1 MILLQN
7 MKHDFVEGIL
17 GRIKLYIGIVILS
30 LAGNFKLLYLCG
42 IANGNQQ
49 NLGWQDFLFFILKGS
64 EVIDI
69 KEKPFDFP
77 YIFMTFYILIAFII
91 GDYIEKDL
99 KKNGIN
105 YLIRMHNRTKWI
117 ASKYI
122 WCACTVTISY
132 MCIII
137 ISFAFSIINNGNILL
152 KTQFNE
158 LLGLNMNYQN
168 VYLIIKLIFLSYLT
182 ELAVAAIQVT
192 ISLLIDSVFSLII
205 VIGFWVLSVYWA
217 SPILINSY
225 CFIQRTNIFING
237 TISLSMGLILDIIII
252 ITCVSIGMF
261 YFKRKDI
268 LV

>member
-1 MILLQN
+1 MINVCVCDDVEQCCDEIAEMIKDYCKNLKEEIWIDKFYTGDNLLDA
-7 MKHDFVEGIL
+7 MDKEKYDMF
-17 GRIKLYIGIVILS
+17 
-30 LAGNFKLLYLCG
+30 
-42 IANGNQQ
+42 
-49 NLGWQDFLFFILKGS
+49 FLD
-64 EVIDI
+64 IDI
-69 KEKPFDFP
+69 DS
-77 YIFMTFYILIAFII
+77 I
-91 GDYIEKDL
+91 
-99 KKNGIN
+99 
-105 YLIRMHNRTKWI
+105 
-117 ASKYI
+117 
-122 WCACTVTISY
+122 TISY

-137 ISFAFSIINNGNILL
+137 TSFAFSIINNGNILL

-168 VYLIIKLIFLSYLT
+168 VSLIIKLIFLSYLT
-182 ELAVAAIQVT
+182 EIAVSAIQIT

-225 CFIQRTNIFING
+225 CFLQRTNIFING
-237 TISLSMGLILDIIII
+237 TISLNMGLILDIIII